1 MEWKSDWGLRGR
13 MVLTMFLLFALYIVF
28 ILVLSQYMGLFGV
41 VVVMGLFSL
50 GQFFFSDRLALY
62 SMGAST
68 VEESEY
74 PQLHATV
81 GRLSQQADLPKPT
94 VAVADTRVPNAFAT
108 GRSPS
113 KSTVCV
119 TQGLLQT
126 LDEEELEG
134 VLAHELAHVKNRDVM
149 VMTIAS
155 FLSTIA
161 FLIVRWGWLFGGGR
175 NRQGGGG
182 MIVAI
187 LVSLVVWIVSF
198 VLIRT
203 LSRYREYAA
212 DRGGA
217 AITGNPSALASALL
231 TISGRMD
238 RVPNAFA
245 TGRSP
250 SKSTVCVTQG
260 LLQTLDEEE
269 LEGVLAHELAHVKN
283 RDVMVMTIASF
294 LSTIAFIIVRWGWL
308 FGGGRNRQGGGGMV
322 VAVLVSLVVWIVSF
336 VLIRTL
342 SRYREYSAD
351 RGGAAI
357 TGNPS
362 ALASALLTIS
372 GRMDHVPKEDLRE
385 QSEMNAFFV
394 IPIRSDFVGRIFS
407 THPPTEKRVERLR
420 EMAGEMER

>member
-1 MEWKSDWGLRGR
+1 MKWKPDWGLRGR

-28 ILVLSQYMGLFGV
+28 IAILSRYMGLFGI

-74 PQLHATV
+74 PQLHAMV

-119 TQGLLQT
+119 TQGLLRT
-126 LDEEELEG
+126 LDEDELEG
-134 VLAHELAHVKNRDVM
+134 VLAHELAHIKNRDVM

-182 MIVAI
+182 VIVAI
-187 LVSLVVWIVSF
+187 
-198 VLIRT
+198 
-203 LSRYREYAA
+203 
-212 DRGGA
+212 
-217 AITGNPSALASALL
+217 
-231 TISGRMD
+231 
-238 RVPNAFA
+238 
-245 TGRSP
+245 
-250 SKSTVCVTQG
+250 
-260 LLQTLDEEE
+260 
-269 LEGVLAHELAHVKN
+269 
-283 RDVMVMTIASF
+283 
-294 LSTIAFIIVRWGWL
+294 
-308 FGGGRNRQGGGGMV
+308 
-322 VAVLVSLVVWIVSF
+322 LVSLVVWIVSF

-357 TGNPS
+357 TGKPT

-372 GRMDHVPKEDLRE
+372 GRMDRVPKEDLRE

-394 IPIRSDFVGRIFS
+394 IPIKSDFVGRVFS

-420 EMAGEMER
+420 EMAAEMERR